1 VPIRHARL
9 ATVTGSGFVQRQ
21 GADNPT
27 FAPCA
32 NDVIFQASPFAL
44 TAGKRTLAM
53 LLMQLEDFGAGVNSF
68 AIWRWPGQ

>member
-1 VPIRHARL
+1 MTKL
-9 ATVTGSGFVQRQ
+9 ATTVKSGLLFQRNTA
-21 GADNPT
+21 GNPT